1 MGNSELKVTGKQKT
15 LVDDVWIK
23 AMFRPGVSFTGRW
36 LLQPLSPVHSWNTRW
51 LCLECVLGYLHQ
63 ILIAY
68 AFEACVSWMKKTCIE
83 YPVCCTKLAFY
94 FRICV
99 HAQLCPTLFFFSFC
113 FFVSNSF
120 CGPLG
125 YSLPGSSVHGISQAR
140 MLEWVAISSCRGS
153 SQPARLLHCRW
164 ILYLLSHGW
173 LETWIV

>member
-36 LLQPLSPVHSWNTRW
+36 LLQPLSPIHSWNTRW

-83 YPVCCTKLAFY
+83 YPVCCTKLAFTLE
-94 FRICV
+94 CV
-99 HAQLCPTLFFFSFC
+99 HVQSCPTLFFF
-113 FFVSNSF
+113 FFLCVCPTLF
-120 CGPLG
+120 VAPWAVAC
-125 YSLPGSSVHGISQAR
+125 QA
-140 MLEWVAISSCRGS
+140 
-153 SQPARLLHCRW
+153 
-164 ILYLLSHGW
+164 LLSMGFPRQECWSGLPFPPAGDLPNPHVSYIAGGFFTCW
-173 LETWIV
+173 AMGD